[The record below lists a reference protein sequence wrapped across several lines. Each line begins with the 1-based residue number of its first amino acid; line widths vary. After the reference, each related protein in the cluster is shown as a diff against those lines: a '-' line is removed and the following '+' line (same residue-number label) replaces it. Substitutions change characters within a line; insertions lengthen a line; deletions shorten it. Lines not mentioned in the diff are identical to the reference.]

1 MRYQM
6 NAFNFLLR
14 NTYFGQVAAWEND
27 PVFDQTFSG
36 KVITDVQFS
45 WRLNKRFSVSTGCNN
60 LFNVYPDEI
69 KEINK
74 LNTNLSFGGQI
85 PYSRTANQFGF
96 NGMNYYASLQV
107 KF

>member
-1 MRYQM
+1 MLPRIDIGIIEHAQPNSKNYHALINECFQFYC
-6 NAFNFLLR
+6 AILISDKL
-14 NTYFGQVAAWEND
+14 AWEND

-74 LNTNLSFGGQI
+74 LNTNLSFG
-85 PYSRTANQFGF
+85 TD
-96 NGMNYYASLQV
+96 SL
-107 KF
+107 